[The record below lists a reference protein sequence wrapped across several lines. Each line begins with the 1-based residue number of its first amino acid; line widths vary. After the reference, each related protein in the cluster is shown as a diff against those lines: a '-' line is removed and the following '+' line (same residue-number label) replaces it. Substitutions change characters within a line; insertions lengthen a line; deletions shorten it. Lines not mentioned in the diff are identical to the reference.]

1 MTPGGIPH
9 HVDLRTLAVKEVLLQ
24 GGVDARHLPRLT
36 ALVTAVVGS
45 VRVTAQFFRDE
56 ENRYAVKLETNACVR
71 LVCQRCLQELGTSA
85 GSETLIAAVWDD
97 EQAAQLPAR
106 YEPVIAGSEVD
117 FWEVVEDEL
126 LLSVPTFPYHADH
139 SCELNAGGATEPTPG
154 EQAAEHVVDEGSNPF
169 AALAALK
176 ERLNQP
182 EP

>member
-24 GGVDARHLPRLT
+24 GGVEARHLPRLT
-36 ALVTAVVGS
+36 ALVRAVVGS
-45 VRVTAQFFRDE
+45 VGVNAQFFRDE
-56 ENRYAVKLETNACVR
+56 ENRYAVKLETTATVR
-71 LVCQRCLQELGTSA
+71 LVCQRCLEDLETSV

-126 LLSVPTFPYHADH
+126 LLSMPTFPYHSEPD
-139 SCELNAGGATEPTPG
+139 CELKAGGETVPATG
-154 EQAAEHVVDEGSNPF
+154 EGTAEELTGEGSKPF

-176 ERLNQP
+176 GQLNQP

>member
-1 MTPGGIPH
+1 M
-9 HVDLRTLAVKEVLLQ
+9 
-24 GGVDARHLPRLT
+24 
-36 ALVTAVVGS
+36 
-45 VRVTAQFFRDE
+45 
-56 ENRYAVKLETNACVR
+56 
-71 LVCQRCLQELGTSA
+71 
-85 GSETLIAAVWDD
+85 
-97 EQAAQLPAR
+97 
-106 YEPVIAGSEVD
+106 IAGSEVD

-154 EQAAEHVVDEGSNPF
+154 EQAAEDIVDEGSNPF